1 MVTRPPRPFPWK
13 GAKRRRQQRASP
25 SAGPSSA
32 TLAEGMQ
39 TDLPAA
45 PSIPAATSASGLEP
59 ASRLLRRERHV
70 GLESQLGVR
79 GIGGRAER
87 QRQPEDEPHRR
98 HAART
103 HRESQRARRCGTRRR
118 PSGGQGGKERRH
130 TYAPMKGTTGKS
142 WCCNVR
148 RRWLVR
154 SRGEVKFASGLCSGL
169 AHGLAKPKPH
179 D

>member
-118 PSGGQGGKERRH
+118 FSGGQGGKGRTH
-130 TYAPMKGTTGKS
+130 THTHL
-142 WCCNVR
+142 R
-148 RRWLVR
+148 LVR
-154 SRGEVKFASGLCSGL
+154 VGAAMSVEGGKSRGEVKFASGS
-169 AHGLAKPKPH
+169 AAVWRSMKPEA
-179 D
+179 